1 MSAILRIL
9 EHGTARQT
17 VPLPAGRELVV
28 GRNPQCD
35 VPVPTDPMLSFR
47 HLVVCYQGGVCR
59 IRDLGSTNGTRLNGL
74 PIGAA
79 EVSAGDVFVCGSTE
93 FRLELVGGGVSGAGG
108 VRAESPEAA
117 GRVGKVDP
125 PDLLR
130 VRGIPDVW
138 PPHLQRT
145 IGFVEDSADRL
156 LGRFRLRLSIPM
168 TPESGEVTA
177 HFLKRQTSIP
187 AQLEL
192 LAYGLPARIGVWW
205 LLSVASELVP
215 QTAEEAQ
222 LTQQILDWVARPAD
236 QLRRAIWAVGQEES
250 ERRPYRWAANA
261 VYFCGDSIAPP
272 RASVL
277 KPPDRLLGQ
286 NLLAGIEIACLLGAP
301 AGIAERRKVAV
312 ESGLRAGQEGI
323 PREVLMQV
331 S

>member
-9 EHGTARQT
+9 EQGTARQT
-17 VPLPAGRELVV
+17 VALPAGRELVI

-79 EVSAGDVFVCGSTE
+79 EVTAGDVFVCGSTE
-93 FRLELVGGGVSGAGG
+93 FRVELPGAAGDG
-108 VRAESPEAA
+108 PGSPGSPHAGAVRAGKLDSPE
-117 GRVGKVDP
+117 
-125 PDLLR
+125 LLR
-130 VRGIPDVW
+130 ARGFPEVW

-156 LGRFRLRLSIPM
+156 LGRFRLRLSIPL

-177 HFLKRQTSIP
+177 HFLKRLTSIP

-192 LAYGLPARIGVWW
+192 LAYGLPPRIGVWW
-205 LLSVASELVP
+205 LLSVATGLVP
-215 QTAEEAQ
+215 QTAEEAK
-222 LTQQILDWVARPAD
+222 LTEMVTDWVARPAD
-236 QLRRAIWAVGQEES
+236 QLRRAIWAAGQEES

-261 VYFCGDSIAPP
+261 VYFCGDSVAPP
-272 RASVL
+272 HAPLL

-301 AGIAERRKVAV
+301 AGISVRRKSAV
-312 ESGLRAGQEGI
+312 ESGLTAGLEGI
-323 PREVLMQV
+323 PRDVLMQL